1 MVLKLWHLALEITQ
15 SKSWMKKIVYIQY
28 IFLNCGAGE
37 NDQKYFMSQKN
48 KSYNTRWSKT
58 KLFIRSNNNEARIFV
73 THDIK
78 TTFTGKEIDAWEKSR
93 VVKKNQWYDKSK
105 Q

>member
-1 MVLKLWHLALEITQ
+1 MI
-15 SKSWMKKIVYIQY
+15 KSILHHK
-28 IFLNCGAGE
+28 
-37 NDQKYFMSQKN
+37 KN
-48 KSYNTRWSKT
+48 KSFNTRWSKT
-58 KLFIRSNNNEARIFV
+58 KLIIRSNNNEARIFV

-93 VVKKNQWYDKSK
+93 EVKKIGYDKSK